1 MGFIKRNYNLIFI
14 VLIWILTVA
23 RTISFLIYFHDH
35 QSTTV
40 GTTRFTWFTSAT
52 ITEIS
57 QNLLTAIFFTAFLI
71 HFHRKIPTHCSECE
85 E

>member
-23 RTISFLIYFHDH
+23 RTISFLIYFHDRE
-35 QSTTV
+35 STTFDYD
-40 GTTRFTWFTSAT
+40 FTWFTPAT
-52 ITEIS
+52 IAEIS